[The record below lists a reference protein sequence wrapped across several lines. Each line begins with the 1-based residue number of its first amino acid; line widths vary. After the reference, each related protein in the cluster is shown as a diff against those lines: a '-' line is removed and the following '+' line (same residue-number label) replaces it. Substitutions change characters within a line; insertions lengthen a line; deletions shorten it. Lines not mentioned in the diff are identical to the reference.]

1 MTSAATEPLA
11 MSQTP
16 SNWPPQQPQP
26 TQPPPPAF
34 QQPGQNP
41 FSDQGQSPFGPQGPY
56 PGYYGPPPTR
66 IEDEPGMRW
75 ILPVGTSLWAIAA
88 GYLGLGS
95 IICFPAPLAII
106 CSLIAIW
113 HLRRNPRL
121 SGWGRAIF
129 GLAMGSVV
137 TVGVVI
143 AMILSATSR

>member
-1 MTSAATEPLA
+1 
-11 MSQTP
+11 MSQSP
-16 SNWPPQQPQP
+16 PPNWPQQNPQPQLQQPPAQP
-26 TQPPPPAF
+26 IPP
-34 QQPGQNP
+34 QPGQNP

-66 IEDEPGMRW
+66 IEDEPGIRW
-75 ILPVGTSLWAIAA
+75 ILPVGTSFWAIAA

-113 HLRRNPRL
+113 HLKKNPKL

-137 TVGVVI
+137 TIGVVI
-143 AMILSATSR
+143 GMIVGAVNS